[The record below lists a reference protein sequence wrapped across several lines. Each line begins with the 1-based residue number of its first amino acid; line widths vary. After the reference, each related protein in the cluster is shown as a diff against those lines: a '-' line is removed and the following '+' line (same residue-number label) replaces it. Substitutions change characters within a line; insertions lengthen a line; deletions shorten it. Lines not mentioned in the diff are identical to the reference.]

1 MKYFKIIF
9 FLNFEYFKMF
19 IMKVSFIYFKIE
31 KKLDFELLQNQHFKY
46 FTIEKN
52 VDFEVNYFKNLHLK
66 NS

>member
-1 MKYFKIIF
+1 
-9 FLNFEYFKMF
+9 MF

-31 KKLDFELLQNQHFKY
+31 KKLDFEVLQNQHFKY